1 LDTVVPAKKK
11 SAKVEI
17 TLKSA
22 TLPRRR
28 TSKAEIQ
35 LGMYMILCY
44 RGTII
49 LCIYHQTVVLVLYSF
64 FVKVYLFVEIMA
76 VVMYHLHIELL
87 LSSKLCGYVCTNIDR
102 AGLRNGLAGQCAQD
116 ANLGALRHQWNTQTY
131 VHSQPRLSICE
142 KFSPK
147 IIHI

>member
-1 LDTVVPAKKK
+1 MAEPGDVERNLDTVVPPAKKK

-35 LGMYMILCY
+35 LGMYMILCN

-49 LCIYHQTVVLVLYSF
+49 L
-64 FVKVYLFVEIMA
+64 
-76 VVMYHLHIELL
+76 
-87 LSSKLCGYVCTNIDR
+87 
-102 AGLRNGLAGQCAQD
+102 
-116 ANLGALRHQWNTQTY
+116 
-131 VHSQPRLSICE
+131 
-142 KFSPK
+142 
-147 IIHI
+147 